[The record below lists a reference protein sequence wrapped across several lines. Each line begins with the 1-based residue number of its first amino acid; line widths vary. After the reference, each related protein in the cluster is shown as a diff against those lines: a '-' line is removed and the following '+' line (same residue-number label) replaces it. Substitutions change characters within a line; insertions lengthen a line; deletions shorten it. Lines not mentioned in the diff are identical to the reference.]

1 MRQIGLLTIAAHLSA
16 CSFAFVHGPPP
27 GQPARAIATKGD
39 DKLVCTSPYTVP
51 VLDTIF
57 TAVVAVNLLLAIGG
71 ADKPISRGVAIPLFT
86 LGTAAGGA
94 GMYYG
99 YTRVK
104 SCHAAHDELIKAGIE
119 RPEDQARP
127 GGLTVPSAPL

>member
-1 MRQIGLLTIAAHLSA
+1 MRRICLAVIASQLGA

-27 GQPARAIATKGD
+27 GQPARAIATKGE

-51 VLDTIF
+51 VLDTVF

-71 ADKPISRGVAIPLFT
+71 ADKPFSRAVAIPLFT
-86 LGTAAGGA
+86 VGAAAGGA

-99 YTRVK
+99 YTRVG
-104 SCHAAHDELIKAGIE
+104 SCHRAHDELIKAGIE
-119 RPEDQARP
+119 RPEAQPRP
-127 GGLTVPSAPL
+127 GQLSVPTAPL